1 MSNQTQTE
9 QQVDFLSRILQTI
22 NNVEE
27 RCHEFLYR
35 AWRSLRI
42 RLGGRLRDIWDY
54 LTPNAPPPERS
65 EEERIEAGIFA
76 IYSVLGTDDPVE
88 NFRKMAPNERRAAI
102 IMIEEVLSRNLDL
115 PSCDIR
121 FLFESPPN
129 FNGAYADDKNCIY
142 INSDH
147 LEEQP
152 LSSELAIQIL
162 DTIMHE
168 KYHHFQF
175 TAMMQPGKYKVNKK
189 TAKLWRFNARNY
201 INSEENPI
209 GYYMQ
214 SLETAARLYATRIL
228 CNL

>member
-22 NNVEE
+22 NNVGE
-27 RCHEFLYR
+27 RCHEILYR

-65 EEERIEAGIFA
+65 EEERIEAGLVA
-76 IYSVLGTDDPVE
+76 IYSVLGTDDPIE
-88 NFRKMAPNERRAAI
+88 TFRRMNPEERKSAI
-102 IMIEEVLSRNLDL
+102 IMIEEVLSRSLDL
-115 PSCDIR
+115 PLCNIV
-121 FLFESPPN
+121 FLSQSPPN
-129 FNGAYADDKNCIY
+129 FNGAYNDKNNCLY
-142 INSDH
+142 INLDF

-152 LSSELAIQIL
+152 LSSDLAIQIL

-201 INSEENPI
+201 ITPEENPI

-214 SLETAARLYATRIL
+214 SLETAARLYASRVL
-228 CNL
+228 SNL